1 MERAL
6 RYDHYKVLGVPRDA
20 TEREIKRA
28 YRERVKLWHPDR
40 NGSDR
45 AAEVFHA
52 LHEAYS
58 TLMDAGA
65 RAAYDDRLRHYREA
79 GKAAPDATQAHRD
92 AWARHMARAPER
104 PASPADRALF
114 RGLHATGL
122 VFAVLLIGGIL
133 FGCAALGW
141 PTYTLFLLLPG
152 LVVLPDSI
160 AGLRAK

>member
-6 RYDHYKVLGVPRDA
+6 RYDHYKVLGLPRDA
-20 TEREIKRA
+20 KEPEIKRA

-40 NGSDR
+40 NRSDR

-58 TLMDAGA
+58 TLLDPVA
-65 RAAYDDRLRHYREA
+65 RAAYDDRLRYYREA
-79 GKAAPDATQAHRD
+79 KAPANGSQAKRD
-92 AWARHMARAPER
+92 AWARRRARHPER
-104 PASPADRALF
+104 QATAADRALF

-122 VFAVLLIGGIL
+122 AFAVLLISGIG
-133 FGCAALGW
+133 FGCAVLGW
-141 PTYTLFLLLPG
+141 PAYTLLFLLPG